1 MKYEHLSEEERFRIG
16 ALRAERKS
24 SAEIARCLGRSASTV
39 SREVRRNRYPTD
51 GHYRALHAQSMA
63 KARRGRSRKGG
74 RIGGEVRRMA
84 EELLRKDWS
93 PEQVSGH
100 WVATGGP
107 KVSHETIYRW
117 VWEDK
122 RAGGTL
128 WKHLRGSR
136 KKRRK
141 RYGAYDSRGRLA
153 GKRMITERPAEVE
166 TRASCGHWEADT
178 VHGSGKHSVVTLV
191 ERKSGYVEIGKI
203 AAVTVDETNRRM
215 ASLMG
220 RNLRGYLTITADNGA
235 EFHGYRMLEMVTS
248 VPFYFAHPHHSWE
261 RGTNENT
268 NGLIRQYLPKGRD
281 LASLTQEECD
291 RIAHILNTRP
301 RKRHNYR
308 TPKQIMNESST
319 GALQS

>member
-1 MKYEHLSEEERFRIG
+1 MKYEHLSEEERYRIG

-39 SREVRRNRYPTD
+39 SREVRRNRHPTD
-51 GHYRALHAQSMA
+51 GHYRAMHAQSMA
-63 KARRGRSRKGG
+63 KARRSRSRKGG

-100 WVATGGP
+100 WAATGGP

-153 GKRMITERPAEVE
+153 GKRMINERQAEVE

-191 ERKSGYVEIGKI
+191 KRKSGYVEIGKI
-203 AAVTVDETNRRM
+203 AAVTVDE
-215 ASLMG
+215 
-220 RNLRGYLTITADNGA
+220 
-235 EFHGYRMLEMVTS
+235 
-248 VPFYFAHPHHSWE
+248 
-261 RGTNENT
+261 
-268 NGLIRQYLPKGRD
+268 
-281 LASLTQEECD
+281 
-291 RIAHILNTRP
+291 
-301 RKRHNYR
+301 
-308 TPKQIMNESST
+308 
-319 GALQS
+319 